1 MSAMQEQARTPAGLI
16 LAAGGVVWR
25 DGARGVE
32 IAIVHRPRYD
42 DWTLPKG
49 KLDPGEALL
58 DAARREILEET
69 GFDVEV
75 GRDLGEVTYL
85 QRRGG
90 STATKVVRYWAMRAT
105 SGRFE
110 PDAEVDDLRWLP
122 VDEAAAALSYDLD
135 RGVLDR
141 FRAGGR

>member
-1 MSAMQEQARTPAGLI
+1 MQEQSRTPAGVI
-16 LAAGGVVWR
+16 MAAGGVVWR

-32 IAIVHRPRYD
+32 IAVVHRPRYD

-75 GRDLGEVTYL
+75 GRDLGEVTYR

-90 STATKVVRYWAMRAT
+90 ATATKVVRYWAMRAT

-122 VDEAAAALSYDLD
+122 AEEAAAALSYDLD
-135 RGVLDR
+135 REVLDR
-141 FRAGGR
+141 FCGRGR